1 PRPENDP
8 AEGGQRIGLG
18 HPGGD
23 TPGRR
28 GLDEERRRSGDQRAE
43 QYQREPVG
51 VPRRPRLPPQP
62 AEIGQD
68 LLGLARRLSARPGG
82 GFFVVRHGVLLASKL
97 LANAKLLAEERLVK
111 TGKRAGTELR
121 LGATGST
128 AWPPSTSTPMR
139 A

>member
-1 PRPENDP
+1 MGP
-8 AEGGQRIGLG
+8 AHR
-18 HPGGD
+18 HGD
-23 TPGRR
+23 ARGRR

-62 AEIGQD
+62 AEIGQE

-82 GFFVVRHGVLLASKL
+82 GFFVVRHGVLLVSKL

-111 TGKRAGTELR
+111 TGNGRGPSYAWARRAR
-121 LGATGST
+121 
-128 AWPPSTSTPMR
+128 
-139 A
+139 